1 MYSRDVV
8 YTCILF
14 LFGGLAIDLNKI
26 RSNTIVYMYVHVAYM
41 NSLFY
46 FRYAY
51 TKPVIIQHAT
61 DNKVGIYTSICSMI
75 VWMIGLVLPYSY

>member
-1 MYSRDVV
+1 MYSRDVA
-8 YTCILF
+8 YYIHDILF

-46 FRYAY
+46 F
-51 TKPVIIQHAT
+51 
-61 DNKVGIYTSICSMI
+61 
-75 VWMIGLVLPYSY
+75 LF